1 MSKIIFVLLF
11 VTAQAH
17 AWGPTGHR
25 VVGEVAQKFLDV
37 KVQSKVSAILGGQT
51 LARVSTWS
59 DEIKSEPD
67 TYSYTFN
74 WHYTDWKDEDHQH
87 DETNSSGLLLTSI
100 NEQVAVLK
108 DGKASL
114 DKKNFALKFI
124 VHLVGDLHMPLH
136 VGNGLD
142 QGGNKCRVMFHN
154 KPFNLHALWDEGLID
169 FTGLSFTE
177 LTSFVSQG
185 RSIEQIRSW
194 KTGTPVDWALESK
207 ELRGRIYPEN
217 VTPSSEPM
225 SVKEYCRS
233 DITVTTENMPKL
245 SYEYSYQFMPII
257 ERRLYQAGLR
267 LAVILNDALK

>member
-1 MSKIIFVLLF
+1 MSKIIILLLF
-11 VTAQAH
+11 VTTQAH

-37 KVQSKVSAILGGQT
+37 RVQSKVSAILKGQT
-51 LARVSTWS
+51 LARVSTWP

-67 TYSYTFN
+67 TYSHTFN

-87 DETNSSGLLLTSI
+87 DETNSSGLLLTSLS
-100 NEQVAVLK
+100 EQVAVLK
-108 DGKASL
+108 DEKASL

-124 VHLVGDLHMPLH
+124 IHLVGDLHMPLH

-142 QGGNKCRVMFHN
+142 QGGNHCKVLFHN
-154 KPFNLHALWDEGLID
+154 KQFNLHSLWDEGMIN

-185 RSIEQIRSW
+185 RSLEEIRSW
-194 KTGTPVDWALESK
+194 KTGTPVEWALESK
-207 ELRGRIYPEN
+207 ELRGKIYPEN
-217 VTPSSEPM
+217 VTMSSAPM

-233 DITVTTENMPKL
+233 DITIATENMPKL
-245 SYEYSYQFMPII
+245 GYEYSYQFMPIV

-267 LAVILNDALK
+267 LAVVLNDALK